1 MFGIRMFAALT
12 AGLALSGGAAL
23 AAGDVA
29 NGEKIALQGDGV
41 GAPCIACHG
50 PDGAGV
56 DEAGFPRLPGLPADY
71 IAKQIRDYK
80 SGARNNPVMQANLS
94 SLSEAQIVDVAAYY
108 AGLPVPA
115 MPGKPA
121 PAEAMALGEKLATQG
136 DWSRHLPACES
147 CHGPGS
153 AGVDA
158 NFPGI
163 AGQHATYIRQQLEA
177 WRQGARAND
186 PLDVMSAVAER
197 LTEAEIGAVA
207 AYLAAQ
213 PVQSAQ
219 GGAK

>member
-1 MFGIRMFAALT
+1 MFKTSAFGLL

-23 AAGDVA
+23 AAGNA
-29 NGEKIALQGDGV
+29 AEGEKIALQGDGV
-41 GAPCIACHG
+41 GAPCVACHG

-56 DEAGFPRLPGLPADY
+56 DEAGFPRLPGLPAEY

-80 SGARNNPVMQANLS
+80 SGVRNNPIMQANLS
-94 SLSEAQIVDVAAYY
+94 SLSEQQIVDVAAYY
-108 AGLPVPA
+108 AGMPTPV
-115 MPGKPA
+115 MPVKSVP
-121 PAEAMALGEKLATQG
+121 EQTLALGEKLVTQG

-177 WRQGARAND
+177 WRQGVRAND
-186 PLDVMSAVAER
+186 PLDIMSAVAER
-197 LTEAEIGAVA
+197 LTEAEIDAVA

-213 PVQSAQ
+213 PVKPSQ
-219 GGAK
+219 GGAQ

>member
-1 MFGIRMFAALT
+1 MFGIRMFTVLT

-23 AAGDVA
+23 AAGDPA

-50 PDGAGV
+50 PDGAGG
-56 DEAGFPRLPGLPADY
+56 DEAGFPRLPGLPAEY

-80 SGARNNPVMQANLS
+80 SGARNNPIMQANLS

-115 MPGKPA
+115 MPVRPVS
-121 PAEAMALGEKLATQG
+121 AEATALGEKLATQG
-136 DWSRHLPACES
+136 DWSRHLPACKT

-163 AGQHATYIRQQLEA
+163 AGQHPTYLRQQLQA
-177 WRQGARAND
+177 WQQGTRAND
-186 PLDVMSAVAER
+186 PLDIMRAVAER
-197 LTEAEIGAVA
+197 LTDAEIDAVT

-213 PVQSAQ
+213 PVQPAQ

>member
-1 MFGIRMFAALT
+1 MFKTSAFGLL

-23 AAGDVA
+23 AAGNA
-29 NGEKIALQGDGV
+29 AEGEKIALQGDGV
-41 GAPCIACHG
+41 GAPCVACHG

-56 DEAGFPRLPGLPADY
+56 DEAGFPRLPGLPAEY

-80 SGARNNPVMQANLS
+80 SGARNNPIMQANLS
-94 SLSEAQIVDVAAYY
+94 SLSEQQIVNVAAYY
-108 AGLPVPA
+108 AGMPTPV
-115 MPGKPA
+115 MPVKSVP
-121 PAEAMALGEKLATQG
+121 EQTLALGEKLVTQG

-158 NFPGI
+158 SFPGI

-177 WRQGARAND
+177 WRQGVRAND
-186 PLDVMSAVAER
+186 PLDIMSAVAER
-197 LTEAEIGAVA
+197 LTEAEIDAVA

-213 PVQSAQ
+213 PVKPSQ
-219 GGAK
+219 GGAQ

>member
-1 MFGIRMFAALT
+1 MVKR
-12 AGLALSGGAAL
+12 
-23 AAGDVA
+23 
-29 NGEKIALQGDGV
+29 IALQGDGV

-56 DEAGFPRLPGLPADY
+56 DEAGFPRLPGLDAEY
-71 IAKQIRDYK
+71 IAKQIRDYR
-80 SGARNNPVMQANLS
+80 SGARNNAIMQANLS
-94 SLSEAQIVDVAAYY
+94 SLSEQQIVDVAAYY
-108 AGLPVPA
+108 AGLPTPVMSAKPVPEE
-115 MPGKPA
+115 KR
-121 PAEAMALGEKLATQG
+121 ALGEKLATQG
-136 DWSRHLPACES
+136 DWSRHLPACER

-186 PLDVMSAVAER
+186 PLDIMSAVAER
-197 LTEAEIGAVA
+197 LTEAEIDAVA

-213 PVQSAQ
+213 PVKPTQ
-219 GGAK
+219 GGAQ

>member
-1 MFGIRMFAALT
+1 MFKTSGFGLL

-23 AAGDVA
+23 AAGNA
-29 NGEKIALQGDGV
+29 AEGEKIALQGDGV
-41 GAPCIACHG
+41 GAPCVACHG

-56 DEAGFPRLPGLPADY
+56 DEAGFPRLPGLPAEY

-80 SGARNNPVMQANLS
+80 SGARNNPIMQANLS
-94 SLSEAQIVDVAAYY
+94 SLSEQQIVDVAAYY
-108 AGLPVPA
+108 AGMPTPV
-115 MPGKPA
+115 MPVKSVP
-121 PAEAMALGEKLATQG
+121 EQTLALGEKLVTQG

-158 NFPGI
+158 SFPGI

-177 WRQGARAND
+177 WRQGVRAND
-186 PLDVMSAVAER
+186 PLDIMSAVAER
-197 LTEAEIGAVA
+197 LTEAEIDAVA

-213 PVQSAQ
+213 PVKPSQ
-219 GGAK
+219 GGAQ